1 MAFTTPVALLL
12 LLVLVPVVYL
22 GWPRVAFRRAR
33 DLTSLGLRVVL
44 LLMLILALAGMQ
56 TVRVADRLA
65 VVFLVDV
72 SDSVGQAAQ
81 EAQLTFARDAI
92 VTMAPDDLAGVVV
105 FGADAVVERQ
115 ISALRE
121 LNALRSSPVTSNTDL
136 AEAIRLGLALFPPD
150 TARRLVVLSDGQ
162 PTVGD
167 TEAAARLA
175 AAAGVEISFVPV
187 QRQRTPE
194 VQVSEVRVPAAV
206 NAGQAFDLNLTV
218 DAEAATSATVTVL
231 ASGEVIQRQT
241 VELEPGA
248 NRYTLSLEAGGSGFR
263 DFQVQVEPQDAD
275 GFFQNNRLSAFS
287 QVVGPPRALILATQP
302 DEAQYLAAALAESGL
317 EVDVTAPN
325 ELPLGVA
332 ALAQYDSIVLA
343 NVPATALSPE
353 RMRLLQS
360 YVRDLGGG
368 LVAVGGPQTYGPGG
382 YFDTPL
388 EETLPVQMRLTDQQR
403 VPQLTIAYLLDR
415 SGSMMAVGPSGVENV
430 ELAKEAIIR
439 SIEFLQPTDRAGV
452 VSFDSAGSWLADI
465 QPVLDRIGLQNLVGR
480 IRAGGGTDIGAGMDT
495 VAAALAEDPSPRK
508 HIILLTDGGS
518 DPAGLVDMTRQ
529 LYDDYDV
536 TTSVIAI
543 GPTASIP
550 SFLAEMATAGQ
561 GNFHAVEA
569 VETIPTIFTM
579 ETVLATRS
587 YIFEDPFT
595 PTIASANPMIAGID
609 SAPPLRGYVATSAKQ
624 TAQVVLLGPTEYND
638 PLLAGWQYGLG
649 RSVAFTSDATAR
661 WGADWV
667 TWDDFS
673 RFWNQ
678 VVRWTITEGT
688 DDNLETRVQMEG
700 EQARI
705 VVDARDAGGNFQN
718 GLTLNASLVNPALG
732 SELVPLRQVAPG
744 RYEAVFT
751 PEAEGAYFLAVAGQT
766 GGDEPV
772 QVNQRTGWVMS
783 YSPEYSLTAGQADL
797 DLLGDIAA
805 LTGGRSLAGE
815 PGEVFAH
822 NLDLKTA
829 STPLWPWLLLAALL
843 LLPVD
848 IAVRRLIVTRSDV
861 ARLRAALT
869 GRNRAAAPTSERLST
884 LMDAKARAQRT
895 TEQPA
900 APVNTAAALRSR
912 RATSDAPNPPVR
924 PVMPPAPSSPAQAG
938 KPASPPAPAPVVEDE
953 NNIAGKLLQRR
964 RPRGRDE

>member
-1 MAFTTPVALLL
+1 MAFTTPAALLL

-33 DLTSLGLRVVL
+33 DLASLGLRIL
-44 LLMLILALAGMQ
+44 LLLLLILALAGMQ

-65 VVFLVDV
+65 VVFLIDV

-81 EAQLTFARDAI
+81 DAQLGFARAAI
-92 VTMAPDDLAGVVV
+92 ETMAPDDLAGVVV

-115 ISALRE
+115 MTALRE
-121 LNALRSSPVTSNTDL
+121 LSALRSTPVTSNTDI

-187 QRQRTPE
+187 VRERTPE
-194 VQVSEVRVPAAV
+194 VQVSEVHVPAAV
-206 NAGQAFDLNLTV
+206 NAGQSFDLNLTV
-218 DAEAATSATVTVL
+218 DAEAATAATVTVL
-231 ASGEVIQRQT
+231 AAGEVIQRQI
-241 VELEPGA
+241 VDLEPGS

-263 DFQVQVEPQDAD
+263 DFQVQVEPEDAD

-287 QVVGPPRALILATQP
+287 QVVGPPRVLVLATEP
-302 DEAQYLAAALAESGL
+302 NEAAYLTAALVESGL
-317 EVDVTAPN
+317 EVDSAAPN
-325 ELPLGVA
+325 ALPLGVA
-332 ALAQYDSIVLA
+332 ALAQYDSILLA
-343 NVPATALSPE
+343 DVPATALTPE
-353 RMRLLQS
+353 RMRLLQT

-368 LVAVGGPQTYGPGG
+368 LVVVGGPQAYAPGG

-388 EETLPVQMRLTDQQR
+388 EETLPVQMRLADQQR

-439 SIEFLQPTDRAGV
+439 SIDFLQPTDRAGV
-452 VSFDSAGSWLADI
+452 VSFDVAGSWLAEI
-465 QPVLDRIGLQNLVGR
+465 QPVLDRVGLQNQVAR
-480 IRAGGGTDIGAGMDT
+480 IRAGGGTDILAGVNT

-508 HIILLTDGGS
+508 HIILLTDGGA
-518 DPAGLVDMTRQ
+518 DPTGLVEMSRR
-529 LYDDYDV
+529 LYDENDV
-536 TTSVIAI
+536 TTSVISI
-543 GPTASIP
+543 GSPASIP
-550 SFLAEMATAGQ
+550 SFLPQMAEAGH
-561 GNFHAVEA
+561 GNFHAVEV

-587 YIFEDPFT
+587 YIAEEPFV
-595 PTIASANPMIAGID
+595 PTIASANAMIDGITA
-609 SAPPLRGYVATSAKQ
+609 APPLLGYVATTARQ
-624 TAQVVLLGPTEYND
+624 TAQVVLTGPTDYDD

-661 WGADWV
+661 WAANWV

-673 RFWNQ
+673 RFWSQ
-678 VVRWTITEGT
+678 VVRWTMTEGA
-688 DDNLETRVQMEG
+688 DAHIETRVQVEG

-705 VVDARDAGGNFQN
+705 VVDARNDDGSFQN
-718 GLTLNASLVNPALG
+718 GSTLNASLVSPTLG
-732 SELVPLRQVAPG
+732 TETLPLRQVAPG

-751 PEAEGAYFLAVAGQT
+751 PQAEGAYFLAVSGQT
-766 GGDEPV
+766 AGEEPV
-772 QVNQRTGWVMS
+772 AVTQRTGWVMS
-783 YSPEYSLTAGQADL
+783 YSPEYSLTLGRADL
-797 DLLGDIAA
+797 NLLNDVAV
-805 LTGGRSLAGE
+805 LTGGRDLAGE
-815 PGEVFAH
+815 PGAVFAH

-829 STPLWPWLLLAALL
+829 STPLYPWLLLAALL

-848 IAVRRLIVTRSDV
+848 IAVRRLIVTRSDLV
-861 ARLRAALT
+861 RLRAAL
-869 GRNRAAAPTSERLST
+869 GRSPVPTPASERLST

-895 TEQPA
+895 TEQSA
-900 APVNTAAALRSR
+900 APANTVAALRSR
-912 RATSDAPNPPVR
+912 RTPPAETPGAPPEPPVA
-924 PVMPPAPSSPAQAG
+924 PAPSPASRPAPPAQ
-938 KPASPPAPAPVVEDE
+938 PAPPVDEDE
-953 NNIAGKLLQRR
+953 NNLAGRLLQRR
-964 RPRGRDE
+964 RRDRDA